1 MEIFDFGFLK
11 VRLLDIIDVLIVA
24 FLLYKVY
31 EQLKGGV
38 AIRIFIGLIAI
49 YALWGLCVR
58 VLDMKLMGALLGQ
71 FIGVGVIALIIVF
84 QQEVRSFLIMLGTNQ
99 IFNRSSITSKWI
111 PWKSQY
117 QESNTIS
124 LSPILQAVTSMASS
138 RTGALIVIG
147 RLSDLTFYIDTG
159 DRIDARISQ
168 RLIESIFYKNSP
180 LHDGAMMIVGGKIK
194 AVRCVLPVTE
204 QKNLPANLGMRHR
217 AGIGLSENSDAIS
230 IMVSEQTGK
239 VSTAIEGKLYDNLSA
254 EELEKKLQEAL

>member
-11 VRLLDIIDVLIVA
+11 VRVLDIIDVLIVA

-84 QQEVRSFLIMLGTNQ
+84 QQEVRSFLIMLGTNK
-99 IFNRSSITSKWI
+99 IFNRSALLPKWI

-117 QESNTIS
+117 QESNNTNRYEPKS
-124 LSPILQAVTSMASS
+124 KQYAVYRNRPGSGFS
-138 RTGALIVIG
+138 
-147 RLSDLTFYIDTG
+147 
-159 DRIDARISQ
+159 
-168 RLIESIFYKNSP
+168 IEKVCIECP
-180 LHDGAMMIVGGKIK
+180 GKE
-194 AVRCVLPVTE
+194 T
-204 QKNLPANLGMRHR
+204 
-217 AGIGLSENSDAIS
+217 
-230 IMVSEQTGK
+230 
-239 VSTAIEGKLYDNLSA
+239 
-254 EELEKKLQEAL
+254 